1 MRRPRPT
8 QSRAKG
14 HGVRPLI
21 VREID
26 PVDEHPSLGPLR
38 QAKLNKLLGKRGRG
52 KTKIVVKV
60 ETDG

>member
-1 MRRPRPT
+1 MRRPRAKE
-8 QSRAKG
+8 SKAKG
-14 HGVRPLI
+14 HGSPPLI

-38 QAKLNKLLGKRGRG
+38 QAKLNKMLRGGKKR
-52 KTKIVVKV
+52 TKVLVKV